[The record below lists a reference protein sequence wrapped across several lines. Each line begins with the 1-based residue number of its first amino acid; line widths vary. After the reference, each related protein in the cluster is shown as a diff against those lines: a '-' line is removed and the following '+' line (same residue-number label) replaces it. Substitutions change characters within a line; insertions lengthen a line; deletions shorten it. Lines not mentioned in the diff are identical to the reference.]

1 MFDDDSPTGSDHMEL
16 TLESGNE
23 DASAAAIEAEPTAKR
38 HGEINK
44 EIQRLEKLMRDF
56 RDTIQ

>member
-1 MFDDDSPTGSDHMEL
+1 MEL
-16 TLESGNE
+16 TLESGIE
-23 DASAAAIEAEPTAKR
+23 DASSVAVAEPTAKR
-38 HGEINK
+38 HGEIDK

>member
-1 MFDDDSPTGSDHMEL
+1 MISPTGSDHMEL

-23 DASAAAIEAEPTAKR
+23 DASAADYDREAEPTAKR
-38 HGEINK
+38 HTSEIDK